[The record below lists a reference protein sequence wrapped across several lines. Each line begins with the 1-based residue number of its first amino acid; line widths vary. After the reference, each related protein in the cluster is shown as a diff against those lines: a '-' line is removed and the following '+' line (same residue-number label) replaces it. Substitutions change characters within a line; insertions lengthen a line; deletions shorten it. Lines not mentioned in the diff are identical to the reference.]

1 MEEERIK
8 IIGPFEIELQPIDT
22 HGFILDIGGG
32 GAGIIG
38 KLNGRQV
45 IAIDIREEELLEAKN
60 EALKIV
66 MDARKLQFLP
76 ESFDV
81 CTAFFTFMYIKN
93 EDHRTVFKEIYRVLK
108 RDSRFLLWDVVIP
121 ERKEDY
127 DIFAVHLRMRFKD
140 KTLEEGYGVK
150 WDKTQDMNHF
160 KKLAKETGFDV
171 IKEWQRDEIFHL
183 EMIKKDK
190 GGKNGIAGA
199 DTS

>member
-8 IIGPFEIELQPIDT
+8 IIGPFEIELKPIET

-32 GAGIIG
+32 GAGMIG

-45 IAIDIREEELLEAKN
+45 IAIDIKEEELLETEN

-93 EDHRTVFKEIYRVLK
+93 EDHHKVFREINRVLK
-108 RDSRFLLWDVVIP
+108 RDGRFLLWDVVIP
-121 ERKEDY
+121 ERREDY
-127 DIFAVHLRMRFKD
+127 DIFAVHLRIKFKN

-150 WDKTQDMNHF
+150 WDKTQDMDHF
-160 KKLAKETGFDV
+160 KELAKETGFDV
-171 IKEWQRDEIFHL
+171 IKEWQRDEIFYL
-183 EMIKKDK
+183 EMIKK
-190 GGKNGIAGA
+190 
-199 DTS
+199 

>member
-1 MEEERIK
+1 MEERIK

-22 HGFILDIGGG
+22 DGFILDIGGG

-93 EDHRTVFKEIYRVLK
+93 EDHRTVFKEIHRVLK
-108 RDSRFLLWDVVIP
+108 RNGRFLLWDVVIP

-127 DIFAVHLRMRFKD
+127 DIFAVHLRMRFKN

-160 KKLAKETGFDV
+160 KELAKETGFDV

-190 GGKNGIAGA
+190 GGKDEENK
-199 DTS
+199 

>member
-1 MEEERIK
+1 MEEEKIK

-45 IAIDIREEELLEAKN
+45 IAIDIREEELLEAEN

-66 MDARKLQFLP
+66 MDARKLQFLQ

-93 EDHRTVFKEIYRVLK
+93 EDHRTVFKEIHRVLK
-108 RDSRFLLWDVVIP
+108 RNGRFLLWDVVIP

-127 DIFAVHLRMRFKD
+127 DIFAVHLRMRFKN

-190 GGKNGIAGA
+190 GGKNGV
-199 DTS
+199 T

>member
-1 MEEERIK
+1 MEERIK

-22 HGFILDIGGG
+22 DGFILDIGGG

-93 EDHRTVFKEIYRVLK
+93 EDHRTVFKEIHRVLK
-108 RDSRFLLWDVVIP
+108 RNGKFLLWDVVIP

-127 DIFAVHLRMRFKD
+127 DIFAVHLRMRFKN

-160 KKLAKETGFDV
+160 KELAKETGFDV

-190 GGKNGIAGA
+190 GGKDEENK
-199 DTS
+199 

>member
-1 MEEERIK
+1 MGERIK

-22 HGFILDIGGG
+22 DGFILDIGGG

-93 EDHRTVFKEIYRVLK
+93 EDHRTVFKEIHRVLK
-108 RDSRFLLWDVVIP
+108 RNGRFLLWDVVIP

-127 DIFAVHLRMRFKD
+127 DIFAVHLRMRFKN

-160 KKLAKETGFDV
+160 KELAKETGFDV

-190 GGKNGIAGA
+190 GGKDEENK
-199 DTS
+199 